1 MSAEPVTATRT
12 YLEMT
17 DRGALRRGRQPDAD
31 VQISRRDS
39 CEPAFWRYLY
49 TTVGAGYRW
58 LDRLSWTD
66 DDIRRY
72 LDDPAVSLW
81 VMTIGGEIAGY
92 YEIRC
97 DPPSA
102 EHGREND
109 SVEIVYFGLMPAFT
123 GRGLG
128 AFMLTDAVDRAWSLG
143 ARRVW
148 LHTCTF
154 DHPQAIPN
162 YIARGF
168 RVFRVEEYAVPK
180 VLNP

>member
-17 DRGALRRGRQPDAD
+17 DPGAHRRGRQPDAD
-31 VQISRRDS
+31 AQISRHDP
-39 CEPAFWRYLY
+39 CEPEFWRRLY
-49 TTVGAGYRW
+49 ATVGAGYRW
-58 LDRLSWTD
+58 FDRLPWTD

-81 VMTIGGEIAGY
+81 VMTVGGEIVGY
-92 YEIRC
+92 YELR
-97 DPPSA
+97 
-102 EHGREND
+102 REPDD
-109 SVEIVYFGLMPAFT
+109 SVEIVYFGLMPGFT

-128 AFMLTDAVDRAWSLG
+128 SFMLCDAVDRAWSLG
-143 ARRVW
+143 ARRIW

-154 DHPQAIPN
+154 DPPPAIPN

-168 RVFRVEEYAVPK
+168 RVFRTEEYRVS
-180 VLNP
+180 